1 MDTLRVFTAFSGYDS
16 QCLALERLGIP
27 YELVGWSET
36 DPAAIRA
43 HNALFPHWAGRN
55 YGDIA
60 AIDWAGVP
68 DFELFTYSFPCTDI
82 STAGKRRGLAEG
94 SGTASSLL
102 WECRRAIETKRPKY
116 LLMENVKA
124 LLSRKFRPLFSEW
137 ERTVARMRYTN
148 FVRVLNAKDY
158 GVPQNRER
166 VFMVSILGEASYH
179 FPSPIPLTLRLGDL
193 LEQDVPQKYFMS
205 ERMVNYILSDSTG
218 GFKGGINIKSV
229 DSDCAATLTTRM
241 HKSGRQDNY
250 LIAALRG
257 RDPENPSNRK
267 AGAPTAQRLEIG
279 GMVANTLTTVQKDN
293 LVLSY
298 TRDAKGKVV
307 RRTLK
312 DIANTVHTSTGQ
324 GGNTDSFVIQRG
336 RGFSRGGVRSECPSL
351 TGSDWQHN
359 HALPAP
365 TPAAHFLST
374 PDGSPSPA
382 SRRAQPESN
391 LPTPDAF
398 AIRRLTPREC
408 LRLMGVA
415 DADIDR
421 LQRAGIS
428 DTQQY
433 RLAGNSIV
441 VDVLCHIFRKLF
453 IDPKNENRQLTLF

>member
-1 MDTLRVFTAFSGYDS
+1 METLRVFTAFSGYDS
-16 QCLALERLGIP
+16 QCLALKRLGIP

-43 HNALFPHWAGRN
+43 HDALFPQWAGRN
-55 YGDIA
+55 LGDIA
-60 AIDWAGVP
+60 RIDWARVP
-68 DFELFTYSFPCTDI
+68 AFGLFIYSFPCTDI
-82 STAGKRRGLAEG
+82 SVAGRQRGLAEG

-137 ERTVARMRYTN
+137 ERTVARMGYTN

-179 FPSPIPLTLRLGDL
+179 FPAPMPLRKCLGDV
-193 LEQDVPQKYFMS
+193 LEEEVAQKYFISDKMI
-205 ERMVNYILSDSTG
+205 RYIYSNSIN
-218 GFKGGINIKSV
+218 GFKGGVNVKTGE
-229 DSDCAATLTTRM
+229 DTC
-241 HKSGRQDNY
+241 
-250 LIAALRG
+250 
-257 RDPENPSNRK
+257 
-267 AGAPTAQRLEIG
+267 
-279 GMVANTLTTVQKDN
+279 ANTLTSRMHKMGRQDKFI
-293 LVLSY
+293 LSY
-298 TRDAKGKVV
+298 TRDADGKVV

-324 GGNTDSFVIQRG
+324 GGNTDSFVIGSAQRNAYVG
-336 RGFSRGGVRSECPSL
+336 SVDNVSPCINAACGMGGGQTPMILQRSRGFCKGGLRDECPTI
-351 TGSDWQHN
+351 TGSAWQDN
-359 HALPAP
+359 NAL
-365 TPAAHFLST
+365 T
-374 PDGSPSPA
+374 DG
-382 SRRAQPESN
+382 
-391 LPTPDAF
+391 LYL
-398 AIRRLTPREC
+398 RRLTPREC

-415 DADIDR
+415 DTDIDR
-421 LQRAGIS
+421 IQRAGIS

-433 RLAGNSIV
+433 RMAGNSIV